1 MTENGENFEQCFMMV
16 MDGSHKWI
24 RLKITTMQVNE
35 IGHKIQNFG
44 VKLYN
49 DQFYGINH
57 IS

>member
-1 MTENGENFEQCFMMV
+1 
-16 MDGSHKWI
+16 
-24 RLKITTMQVNE
+24 MQVNE